1 MIKKHKEHELILV
14 QKALA
19 DKEKENA
26 AAKIDA
32 KYKLIKF
39 YERRKITRKLAG
51 LQRALANLFTKTA
64 GDIMSAEE
72 KGIRKEMQKWQNDAD
87 YIDVR
92 NTAAETCACVGMR
105 VLALLCGPS
114 FATARSA
121 NLHACVVGC
130 AGLCQYY
137 PHGVKYVSLFR
148 NPGDKKKRSDS
159 DDEDEPEVSSSE
171 DEAEET
177 AGAAAAGDEGA
188 AAASGPVSKKKAKP
202 SVEEMRAAVEAQR
215 AAIRKQVTRAKADK
229 ARLAREAA
237 GPSAPKR
244 KRDEVRVTDELFQQD
259 DEDDAPAA
267 AKAPAADVDAADKRP
282 SKKQRNE
289 ARTAA
294 KKQES
299 KKAAAVEAEADQ
311 GDEEGLFQSDDD

>member
-92 NTAAETCACVGMR
+92 ITTAETCVYDGMR
-105 VLALLCGPS
+105 AVNCCAARPLPQLAQLICIVLVPL
-114 FATARSA
+114 
-121 NLHACVVGC
+121 
-130 AGLCQYY
+130 
-137 PHGVKYVSLFR
+137 
-148 NPGDKKKRSDS
+148 
-159 DDEDEPEVSSSE
+159 
-171 DEAEET
+171 
-177 AGAAAAGDEGA
+177 AAFCCL
-188 AAASGPVSKKKAKP
+188 ST
-202 SVEEMRAAVEAQR
+202 
-215 AAIRKQVTRAKADK
+215 I
-229 ARLAREAA
+229 
-237 GPSAPKR
+237 
-244 KRDEVRVTDELFQQD
+244 
-259 DEDDAPAA
+259 
-267 AKAPAADVDAADKRP
+267 
-282 SKKQRNE
+282 
-289 ARTAA
+289 RTA
-294 KKQES
+294 
-299 KKAAAVEAEADQ
+299 
-311 GDEEGLFQSDDD
+311 